1 MDDARALG
9 GAAAIAAAFARL
21 EEEEQQEEERGGMG
35 AGGAGGKG
43 EGGGEGGSGG
53 GKDGREDGGEEG
65 EGEGEGEGVATPTT
79 TPTPPTTA
87 TTATTAATT
96 TTAAFEL
103 DHISILERC
112 AAKQVVLV
120 LHTEDDEVHP
130 SDMARRMHR
139 AAIVGAGRSGGGCV
153 GGGAGRNGE
162 GEGKGE
168 GGRRPPNARLVMF
181 EGGGHNYIFPFNFAS
196 YSDALFSAMVRVDN
210 GGGEEDAAAGDAA
223 AGGAEGKGEGAGSD
237 VVDDGTRIDEATA
250 AAMERVGWRR
260 AGGWWTGTIEAS
272 LKQLNVVE
280 GSGGGKGRCS
290 MQ

>member
-1 MDDARALG
+1 M
-9 GAAAIAAAFARL
+9 
-21 EEEEQQEEERGGMG
+21 
-35 AGGAGGKG
+35 
-43 EGGGEGGSGG
+43 
-53 GKDGREDGGEEG
+53 
-65 EGEGEGEGVATPTT
+65 
-79 TPTPPTTA
+79 
-87 TTATTAATT
+87 
-96 TTAAFEL
+96 EL

-112 AAKQVVLV
+112 AAKQVVLI

-181 EGGGHNYIFPFNFAS
+181 EGGGHNYIFPFNFAR
-196 YSDALFSAMVRVDN
+196 YSDALFSAMVRVDS

-223 AGGAEGKGEGAGSD
+223 TGGAEGKGEGAGSD
-237 VVDDGTRIDEATA
+237 EVDDGTRIDEATA

-272 LKQLNVVE
+272 LEQLSVVD
-280 GSGGGKGRCS
+280 GNGGGKGRCS